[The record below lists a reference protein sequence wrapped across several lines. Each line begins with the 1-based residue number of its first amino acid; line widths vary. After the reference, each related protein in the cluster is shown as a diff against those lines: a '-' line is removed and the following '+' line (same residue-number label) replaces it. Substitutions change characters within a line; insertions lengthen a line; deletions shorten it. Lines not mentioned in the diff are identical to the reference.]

1 MNMKNFDLENND
13 KITTGFTVPEGYF
26 EQFEAKM
33 MQQISI
39 QKTTVNEVK
48 VVSLFYR
55 KQVWMSSIAALILL
69 AIAIPVYFNMAKENN
84 IESHN
89 IENYLADQQHVNEN
103 EIIEH
108 LSEEDINA
116 LENSLSA
123 STNENDAI
131 ENYLSESEHLDYIL
145 NE

>member
-1 MNMKNFDLENND
+1 MKNFDLENNN
-13 KITTGFTVPEGYF
+13 KITTGFTVPEDYF

-33 MQQISI
+33 MQQIST
-39 QKTTVNEVK
+39 QKTAVKEVK

-84 IESHN
+84 IESHS
-89 IENYLADQQHVNEN
+89 IENYLANQPHLSEN

-116 LENSLSA
+116 LENSLSG

>member
-1 MNMKNFDLENND
+1 MKNFDLENNN
-13 KITTGFTVPEGYF
+13 KITTGFTVPEDYF

-39 QKTTVNEVK
+39 QKTTVKEVK

-69 AIAIPVYFNMAKENN
+69 AIAIPVYFNMAKKNN
-84 IESHN
+84 IESHS
-89 IENYLADQQHVNEN
+89 IENYLENQQYLSEN

>member
-1 MNMKNFDLENND
+1 MKNFDLENND
-13 KITTGFTVPEGYF
+13 KIRSGFTVPEHYF

-84 IESHN
+84 IESHS
-89 IENYLADQQHVNEN
+89 IENYLADQQHVYEN

>member
-1 MNMKNFDLENND
+1 MKNYDLENND
-13 KITTGFTVPEGYF
+13 KIRTGFTIPEHYF

-33 MQQISI
+33 MQQIST
-39 QKTTVNEVK
+39 QKTTVKEVK

-84 IESHN
+84 MDSHSIE
-89 IENYLADQQHVNEN
+89 IYLANEQHLSEN

-116 LENSLSA
+116 LENSLST

-131 ENYLSESEHLDYIL
+131 ENYLSESEHLDYIV

>member
-13 KITTGFTVPEGYF
+13 KIRSGFTVPEHYF

-84 IESHN
+84 IESHS

>member
-1 MNMKNFDLENND
+1 MKNFDLENND
-13 KITTGFTVPEGYF
+13 KIPTGFNTPENYF
-26 EQFEAKM
+26 EQFEAKIIH
-33 MQQISI
+33 QISAK
-39 QKTTVNEVK
+39 QTEKSAVK
-48 VVSLFYR
+48 VVSLFHR

-84 IESHN
+84 IESHS

-116 LENSLSA
+116 LENSLST

>member
-1 MNMKNFDLENND
+1 MKNFDLENND
-13 KITTGFTVPEGYF
+13 KITTGFTVPEHYF

-33 MQQISI
+33 MQQIST
-39 QKTTVNEVK
+39 QKTTVKEVK

-84 IESHN
+84 IESHS

-108 LSEEDINA
+108 LSEEEINA

>member
-1 MNMKNFDLENND
+1 MKNFDLENNN
-13 KITTGFTVPEGYF
+13 KITTGFTVPEDYF

-39 QKTTVNEVK
+39 QKTAIKEVK

-84 IESHN
+84 IESHS
-89 IENYLADQQHVNEN
+89 IENYLANQQHLSEN

>member
-1 MNMKNFDLENND
+1 MKNFDLENND
-13 KITTGFTVPEGYF
+13 KIRSGFTVPEHYF

-84 IESHN
+84 IESHS

>member
-1 MNMKNFDLENND
+1 MKNFDLENND
-13 KITTGFTVPEGYF
+13 KIRSGFTVPEHYF

-84 IESHN
+84 IESHS

-116 LENSLSA
+116 LENSLST

>member
-1 MNMKNFDLENND
+1 MKNYDLENND
-13 KITTGFTVPEGYF
+13 KIRTGFTIPEHYF
-26 EQFEAKM
+26 EQFEAKI
-33 MQQISI
+33 MQQIST
-39 QKTTVNEVK
+39 QKTTVKEVK
-48 VVSLFYR
+48 VVSLIYR

-69 AIAIPVYFNMAKENN
+69 AVAIPVYFNMAKENN
-84 IESHN
+84 MDSHS

-116 LENSLSA
+116 LENSLSE
-123 STNENDAI
+123 STDENDAI

>member
-1 MNMKNFDLENND
+1 MKNFDLENNN
-13 KITTGFTVPEGYF
+13 KITTGFTVPEDYF

-39 QKTTVNEVK
+39 QKTTVKEVK

-84 IESHN
+84 IESHS
-89 IENYLADQQHVNEN
+89 IENYLENQQYLSEN

-108 LSEEDINA
+108 LSDEDINEF
-116 LENSLSA
+116 ENSLSA

>member
-1 MNMKNFDLENND
+1 MKNFDLENND
-13 KITTGFTVPEGYF
+13 KIRSGFTVPEHYF
-26 EQFEAKM
+26 QQFEAKM
-33 MQQISI
+33 MQQIST
-39 QKTTVNEVK
+39 QKTTVKEVK

-84 IESHN
+84 IESHS
-89 IENYLADQQHVNEN
+89 IENYLADQQHVNEK

>member
-1 MNMKNFDLENND
+1 MKNFDLENNN
-13 KITTGFTVPEGYF
+13 KITTGFTVPEHYF

-33 MQQISI
+33 MQQIST
-39 QKTTVNEVK
+39 QKTAVK

-84 IESHN
+84 IESHS
-89 IENYLADQQHVNEN
+89 IENYLVDQQHVNEN

-116 LENSLSA
+116 LENSLIT

>member
-1 MNMKNFDLENND
+1 MKNFDLENND
-13 KITTGFTVPEGYF
+13 KIRSGFTVPEHYF

-39 QKTTVNEVK
+39 QKTTVKEVK

-84 IESHN
+84 IESHS

>member
-1 MNMKNFDLENND
+1 MKNFDLENND
-13 KITTGFTVPEGYF
+13 KITTGFTVPEDYF

-33 MQQISI
+33 MRQIST
-39 QKTTVNEVK
+39 QKTAVKEVK

-84 IESHN
+84 IESHS
-89 IENYLADQQHVNEN
+89 IENYLANQQHLSEN

-116 LENSLSA
+116 LENSLIT

>member
-1 MNMKNFDLENND
+1 MIMKNFDLENND
-13 KITTGFTVPEGYF
+13 KIRTGFTVPEHYF

-33 MQQISI
+33 MQQIST
-39 QKTTVNEVK
+39 QKTTVKEVK

-84 IESHN
+84 IESHS

>member
-1 MNMKNFDLENND
+1 MIMKNFDLENKD
-13 KITTGFTVPEGYF
+13 KIRSGFTVPEHYF

-84 IESHN
+84 IESHS
-89 IENYLADQQHVNEN
+89 IENYLVDQQHVNEN

-116 LENSLSA
+116 LENSLIT

>member
-1 MNMKNFDLENND
+1 MKNFDLENND
-13 KITTGFTVPEGYF
+13 KIRSGFTVPEHYF

-84 IESHN
+84 IESHS
-89 IENYLADQQHVNEN
+89 IENYLANQQHLSEN